1 MRRLLWPSILIIGIS
16 IAIAVY
22 LTLASQSEDTLAQA
36 QRLGVIRVGY
46 APESPFAF
54 RDNAGNVTG
63 ESPEIIRHVLG
74 QLGIHQIEW
83 VQTEWASLIPNLNA
97 GRFDIIAS
105 GMFITCE
112 RAQQIAFTQPTY
124 QLNEALLVPRGNPR
138 QLHSYDDILKRD
150 AVLVVIQGAQEQNLA
165 IEVGITDRH
174 LLAVPDAQT
183 GLAAVLSG
191 RADALA
197 LTSVSLKAF
206 ASGNPQVE
214 LAAPFT
220 PPMLQGVP
228 VRGYGAFGV
237 RTGDTPLRN
246 ALDAQLASFIGS
258 QQHLTMVA
266 PFGFTHEDLPASSSA
281 HLLDQCAPS
290 P

>member
-1 MRRLLWPSILIIGIS
+1 MRRLLWPSILIIGIG
-16 IAIAVY
+16 IAIAVG
-22 LTLASQSEDTLAQA
+22 LTLINQDEDTLAQA

-46 APESPFAF
+46 APESPFSF
-54 RDNAGNVTG
+54 RDSAGKVTG

-124 QLNEALLVPRGNPR
+124 QLNEALLVARGNPK
-138 QLHSYDDILKRD
+138 QLHSYDDILRQD
-150 AVLVVIQGAQEQNLA
+150 AVLAVVQGAQEQNIVAQL
-165 IEVGITDRH
+165 GIGGTH

-191 RADALA
+191 RADALT
-197 LTSVSLKAF
+197 LTSMSLKAF
-206 ASGNPQVE
+206 ASSNQQVE
-214 LAAPFT
+214 LATPFT
-220 PPMLQGVP
+220 LPTLHGMP

-237 RTGDTPLRN
+237 RTGDTRLRD
-246 ALDAQLASFIGS
+246 ALDAQLTSFIGS
-258 QQHLTMVA
+258 QQHLAMVA
-266 PFGFTHEDLPASSSA
+266 PFGFTQEDLPSSSA
-281 HLLDQCAPS
+281 HLLAQCDPS